1 MKQQLI
7 ITGDDYGLCAP
18 VNTALEEC
26 LAAGAMRATCVMA
39 NMPECGAAASLR
51 KKFPRASLGIHW
63 NLTQGRPVL
72 GAARVPSLVDGNGWF
87 STDVRRR
94 WIMKRIDAGELQAE
108 LRAQYERFRELCG
121 PADFWNTHQD
131 VHVYPGLFQRFVELG
146 IALKIPAMR
155 SHERHTLPARGSAAA
170 YNLRHP
176 LYWAKGRL
184 IHRWCVRARGDGM
197 RMPAG
202 RLYLPGYQPGNYTLS
217 VLLQRFDWRGVN
229 GPLELVIHPA
239 TALDPSLGG
248 LQESRLREHKLFR
261 DARLLGQIERAGV
274 RVVGFN
280 GDGSEGGAS
289 HREKAA

>member
-1 MKQQLI
+1 MKHQLI

-18 VNTALEEC
+18 VNLALEEC

-39 NMPECGAAASLR
+39 NMPQCSDSASLR
-51 KKFPRASLGIHW
+51 RKFPDASLGIHW

-72 GAARVPSLVDGNGWF
+72 NAGQVPSLVDAQGCF
-87 STDVRRR
+87 SADVRRR
-94 WIMKRIDAGELQAE
+94 WLMNRIDADE
-108 LRAQYERFRELCG
+108 LRAELSAQYQRFRELCG

-131 VHVYPGLFQRFVELG
+131 VHVYPGLFQLFVELG

-155 SHERHTLPARGSAAA
+155 SHERHTLPARGSSAA
-170 YNLRHP
+170 YNARHP

-184 IHRWCVRARGDGM
+184 IRRWCARARRAGM

-217 VLLQRFDWRGVN
+217 VLLQRFDWRGVD
-229 GPLELVIHPA
+229 GAVELVIHPA

-248 LQESRLREHKLFR
+248 LRESRLCEYALFR
-261 DARLLGQIERAGV
+261 DRRLLGQIGRAGV
-274 RVVGFN
+274 EVVNFAGNSGN
-280 GDGSEGGAS
+280 GAGS